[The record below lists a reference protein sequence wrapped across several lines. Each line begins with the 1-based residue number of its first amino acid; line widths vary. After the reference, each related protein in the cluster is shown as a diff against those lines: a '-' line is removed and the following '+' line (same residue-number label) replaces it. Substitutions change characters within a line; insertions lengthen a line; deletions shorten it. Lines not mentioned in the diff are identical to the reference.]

1 MKTARFD
8 SKQLEEEAQQR
19 IDQGHEGLR
28 EALEDAEKMEY
39 LLRHPELREDKRY
52 WRAME
57 HIQTKLYH
65 PPY

>member
-28 EALEDAEKMEY
+28 EALE
-39 LLRHPELREDKRY
+39 ELFK
-52 WRAME
+52 
-57 HIQTKLYH
+57 
-65 PPY
+65 